1 MRDFKSSFFL
11 TFVFKGKDLL
21 GTRKIINAHECFPL
35 LPFPLVFKKVLFSQV
50 ELMFPL
56 GNNIKSF
63 TCKYG
68 YRKKS
73 GTLYDYFYFFQF
85 AYVFKKFLLYY
96 LNNKKYFKEYYCITI
111 QGGFTRVLSFFPFYQ
126 FKK

>member
-1 MRDFKSSFFL
+1 MDIEKNQEHYM
-11 TFVFKGKDLL
+11 
-21 GTRKIINAHECFPL
+21 IIF
-35 LPFPLVFKKVLFSQV
+35 
-50 ELMFPL
+50 
-56 GNNIKSF
+56 I
-63 TCKYG
+63 
-68 YRKKS
+68 
-73 GTLYDYFYFFQF
+73 FFQF